1 MRFALL
7 LLIGLFS
14 LPLSRA
20 ADAPEDVWE
29 RAIVTIEVTGKEYD
43 YLQPWSRQVDQVQ
56 KMGTIIGDREIL
68 TTADFMADHTLIRLQ
83 KGRGRWY
90 RGEVT
95 WIDYH
100 ANLAAVTC
108 AEEPFWEETEKI
120 EIAEVAPRRGTAQ
133 LARWRGGILEVRNI
147 DVNRL
152 TVKTGKLTFM
162 DYLHLELNSEMDGI
176 GWAEAILQDGKLV
189 GITSSKENNTIT
201 TLPCSFIRTCLEDR
215 KKAPYQG
222 LGYFAFVWQSAENPD
237 TLQYLGLDGEPR
249 GVIVI
254 EVPTN
259 TVTALRPRDV
269 ILEIDGFEIDVQGD
283 YRDPDYGNL
292 MLEHLATRTKRAG
305 EVVKIKIIRDSK
317 EQEVDYTLPK
327 ADYAVEL
334 VPRAVFDQEPEYLIM
349 GGLVF
354 QPLTVPY
361 LQSWGSD
368 WNRKAP
374 FRLSYAAREMASPEE
389 PSYII
394 LSLVMPDPVNLGYQ
408 DARYLVVDKL
418 NGKKV
423 RTLQDLIAAKEVPQ
437 DGFHLFEFREGDSL
451 QRLILDAAETDAA
464 TERVLQRYGIQKD
477 RSIASPPKSGRLAL
491 E

>member
-1 MRFALL
+1 MRLAFLLFIALL
-7 LLIGLFS
+7 A
-14 LPLSRA
+14 LPLRS
-20 ADAPEDVWE
+20 ADAPEDRWE
-29 RAIVTIEVTGKEYD
+29 RAIVTVEVTRKEYD
-43 YLQPWSRQVDQVQ
+43 YLQPWSRSVGQVQ
-56 KMGTIIGDREIL
+56 KMGTIIGEREIL
-68 TTADFMADHTLIRLQ
+68 TTADYMADHTLIRLQ
-83 KGRGRWY
+83 KGRGRWF

-100 ANLAAVTC
+100 ANLATITC
-108 AEEPFWEETEKI
+108 AEEPFWEETEQL
-120 EIAEVAPRRGTAQ
+120 ELAELAPRRGTAQ
-133 LARWRGGILEVRNI
+133 LARWRGGILEVRNV
-147 DVNRL
+147 DVNRPA
-152 TVKTGKLTFM
+152 VKKGKLTFI
-162 DYLHLELNSEMDGI
+162 DLLHVEIDSEMDGI
-176 GWAEAILQDGKLV
+176 GWAEPILQEGKIV
-189 GITSSKENNTIT
+189 GIASSKEGNTIT
-201 TLPCSFIRTCLEDR
+201 ALPCSFIRTCLADR
-215 KKAPYQG
+215 ERAPYQG

-237 TLQYLGLDGEPR
+237 TLEYLGLEGEPR

-259 TVTALRPRDV
+259 QVTALKPQDV
-269 ILEIDGFEIDVQGD
+269 ILEIDEFKIDVQGD

-292 MLEHLATRTKRAG
+292 MLEYLATREKRAG
-305 EVVKIKIIRDSK
+305 ETVAIKIIRDGK
-317 EQEVDYTLPK
+317 EQTVDYKLPK

-374 FRLSYAAREMASPEE
+374 FRLSYAARETATAED

-394 LSLVMPDPVNLGYQ
+394 LSLVMPDPVNIGYQ

-423 RTLQDLIAAKEVPQ
+423 RTLQDLITAKEVPRE
-437 DGFHLFEFREGDSL
+437 GFHLFEFREGDSL
-451 QRLILDAAETDAA
+451 QRLVLDAAETDAA

-491 E
+491 D

>member
-1 MRFALL
+1 MRLAFL
-7 LLIGLFS
+7 LLIGLIAC
-14 LPLSRA
+14 PARA
-20 ADAPEDVWE
+20 AGQLEDLWE
-29 RAIVTIEVTGKEYD
+29 RAIVTVEVTRKEYD
-43 YLQPWSRQVDQVQ
+43 YLQPWSRQVNQVQ
-56 KMGTIIGDREIL
+56 KMGTIIGEREIL

-83 KGRGRWY
+83 KGRGRWF

-100 ANLAAVTC
+100 ANLATITC
-108 AEEPFWEETEKI
+108 AEEPFWQETDQI
-120 EIAEVAPRRGTAQ
+120 ELAELAPRRGTAQ
-133 LARWRGGILEVRNI
+133 LARWRGGILEVRNV

-152 TVKTGKLTFM
+152 NVKTGKLTFM

-189 GITSSKENNTIT
+189 GITSSKEGNTIT

-215 KKAPYQG
+215 KKSPYQG
-222 LGYFAFVWQSAENPD
+222 LGYFAFVWQSAENPA
-237 TLQYLGLDGEPR
+237 TLHYLGLDGEPR

-259 TVTALRPRDV
+259 MVTALRPRDV
-269 ILEIDGFEIDVQGD
+269 VLEIDGFEIDVQGD

-305 EVVKIKIIRDSK
+305 ETVRIRIVRDGK
-317 EQEVDYTLPK
+317 EQEVDYKLPK

-374 FRLSYAAREMASPEE
+374 FRLSYAARESASPEE

-394 LSLVMPDPVNLGYQ
+394 LSLVMPDPVNIGYQ
-408 DARYLVVDKL
+408 EARYLVVDQL
-418 NGKKV
+418 NGRKV
-423 RTLQDLIAAKEVPQ
+423 RTLQDLIAAKEVPR
-437 DGFHLFEFREGDSL
+437 DGFHLLEFREGDSL

-464 TERVLQRYGIQKD
+464 TQRVLQRYGIQKD

-491 E
+491 D